1 MAGGARQLSQH
12 VQPASGCGRGR
23 CGDAGLPDLA
33 GAPNGRSPLL
43 FRVHPTELSPP
54 PGRAQHPLEAPPAA

>member
-54 PGRAQHPLEAPPAA
+54 PPVAPSTR